1 MTLASPALALGVV
14 CEDVIVNGI
23 FANRTPLA
31 LSTWR
36 QRTGLSELPPLRGE
50 AARNAWALRVGIDA
64 AALHTYAQAV
74 RAATDA
80 YLSDDAADEL
90 TTRVLNALLLHSVR
104 RACTSSVPLPS

>member
-50 AARNAWALRVGIDA
+50 AARSAWALRVGIDA
-64 AALHTYAQAV
+64 AALHAYAQAV
-74 RAATDA
+74 HAATDA
-80 YLSDDAADEL
+80 YFSRCTTDEL
-90 TTRVLNALLLHSVR
+90 TLRVLDALLHSR
-104 RACTSSVPLPS
+104 